1 MCRVEANGKRIACS
15 ANAFGR
21 ILGEE
26 GILPAGAQILDRQYV
41 GVVDENDNIGPKRQ
55 RKVLTGGRFV
65 STEDELENCAR
76 VLLDAPVQVFT
87 EEFVEIFANEDVG
100 LREKTKMLRQML
112 KRLVTEKIERV
123 RGELARK
130 IGQPR
135 ARGIAVNVAGTQ
147 QNGSVARKDT
157 RVVIN
162 DASVSIEMCAQFLR
176 NERMENG
183 EPRLRE
189 EDVENFS
196 YAMLFRNP
204 ELVNAMKKQAN
215 AAFID
220 HPEWHITM
228 EDKRKML
235 QRDVR
240 AGVLETQIDA
250 EHREDINSENE
261 DAEMAAFADE
271 NVVDGAPI
279 SSQNKNYSQRQ
290 FSVLEDVA
298 NQFQFQNEEW

>member
-1 MCRVEANGKRIACS
+1 M
-15 ANAFGR
+15 
-21 ILGEE
+21 
-26 GILPAGAQILDRQYV
+26 
-41 GVVDENDNIGPKRQ
+41 
-55 RKVLTGGRFV
+55 
-65 STEDELENCAR
+65 
-76 VLLDAPVQVFT
+76 
-87 EEFVEIFANEDVG
+87 
-100 LREKTKMLRQML
+100 
-112 KRLVTEKIERV
+112 
-123 RGELARK
+123 
-130 IGQPR
+130 
-135 ARGIAVNVAGTQ
+135 
-147 QNGSVARKDT
+147 
-157 RVVIN
+157 VIN
-162 DASVSIEMCAQFLR
+162 DASISIEMCAQFLR

-196 YAMLFRNP
+196 YAILFRNP

-235 QRDVR
+235 HRDVC

-250 EHREDINSENE
+250 EHREEINSENE